1 MDDRKMLVIGNKTHT
16 RLKSFCKGSGLV
28 MSAFV
33 DVLINNALDNEE
45 QSKKDARR
53 SV

>member
-1 MDDRKMLVIGNKTHT
+1 MLVIGNKTHT

-45 QSKKDARR
+45 QSKKAARR